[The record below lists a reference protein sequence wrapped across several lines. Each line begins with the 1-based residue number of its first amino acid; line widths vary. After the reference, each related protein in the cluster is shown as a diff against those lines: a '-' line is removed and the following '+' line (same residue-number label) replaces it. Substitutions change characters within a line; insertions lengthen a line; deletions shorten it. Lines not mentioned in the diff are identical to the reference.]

1 MGRSKLL
8 KIEEFNQLA
17 NCVNQDPEMQGK
29 WASHFDNEHPI
40 ILELGCGKGDISVG
54 LGRSHPGNNYIGVD
68 LKGVRMW
75 TGATKAMEEGL
86 KNVAFLRT
94 DIHAI
99 NRFFA
104 PQEVA
109 GIWITFPDPYPRKK
123 ATKNR
128 MINERF
134 LSQYTEI
141 LKPGGTIWFKS
152 DNNSLFDYALAHFAE
167 LNEKGVFQIEV
178 KELTRD
184 LHASD
189 LKNADNGI
197 TTDFERRFLD
207 IGKKINYMS
216 FTLAAGP
223 NIAKIPSTERV
234 ALDYNETAP
243 RMRSGTSNE

>member
-8 KIEEFNQLA
+8 KIEEFNQLP
-17 NCVNQDPEMQGK
+17 NCVNQDTTMQGR
-29 WASHFDNEHPI
+29 WQEHFGNEKPI

-54 LGRSHPGNNYIGVD
+54 LGRRHPENNYIGVD

-75 TGATKAMEEGL
+75 TGAKLALEEELG
-86 KNVAFLRT
+86 NVAFLRT

-99 NRFFA
+99 DRFFA
-104 PQEVA
+104 AGEVS
-109 GIWITFPDPYPRKK
+109 GLWITFPDPYPRKK

-134 LSQYTEI
+134 LKLYLNI
-141 LKPGGTIWFKS
+141 LRPGGTIWFKS

-167 LNEKGVFQIEV
+167 LNEKEVFKIEV

-184 LHASD
+184 LHGSD
-189 LKNADNGI
+189 LKNEDNGI
-197 TTDFERRFLD
+197 TTDFERRFLG

-216 FTLAAGP
+216 FTLAPGQHLDKVPA
-223 NIAKIPSTERV
+223 TERI
-234 ALDYNETAP
+234 ALDHDETAP
-243 RMRSGTSNE
+243 RGR